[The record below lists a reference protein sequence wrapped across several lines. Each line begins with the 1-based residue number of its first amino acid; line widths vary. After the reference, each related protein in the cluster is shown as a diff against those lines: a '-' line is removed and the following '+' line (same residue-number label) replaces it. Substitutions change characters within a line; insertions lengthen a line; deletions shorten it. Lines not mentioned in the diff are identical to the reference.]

1 MKCAPVC
8 NHKILKFKLSE
19 RTMKTISKST
29 KLSEEELKSLSLD
42 EQIKL
47 MEQRGSLKK
56 QNPVKIF
63 FAEKYRKLGEKL
75 GLLNKE
81 HNIYTDID

>member
-8 NHKILKFKLSE
+8 NHKFLKFKLSE

-29 KLSEEELKSLSLD
+29 KLSEEELKSLSLE

-56 QNPVKIF
+56 QNPVKKFI
-63 FAEKYRKLGEKL
+63 AEKYRKLGEKL